1 MRARRVDT
9 APARLT
15 KPLWTRARCSKAEL
29 TYSFS
34 KVLTPGV
41 AGDPTDGQ
49 QELTQKLAYVCF
61 SRAEVNLRI
70 LMLSRDAE
78 ATKKELIERGL
89 FQDGQVSI
97 L

>member
-1 MRARRVDT
+1 MLVMIDDIEA
-9 APARLT
+9 A
-15 KPLWTRARCSKAEL
+15 WN

-41 AGDPTDGQ
+41 AGNPTDRQ

-70 LMLSRDAE
+70 LMFSKAAE
-78 ATKKELIERGL
+78 AAKKELVERGL
-89 FQDGQVSI
+89 FQDSQVSI